1 MSAEHIDILT
11 AAPEPTAP
19 EPAGHTCRCGGHDDT
34 EPVLDVRT
42 IPHAIRHGAVFGA
55 FDSIAP
61 GQSMVLVAPHLP
73 RPLIKQ
79 LQDRG
84 PLEVEVLTEGPD
96 AWQVRLT
103 RPATA

>member
-1 MSAEHIDILT
+1 MPEHIDILT
-11 AAPEPTAP
+11 TAPEAAAA
-19 EPAGHTCRCGGHDDT
+19 EPAGHVCRCGGHDQA

-61 GQSMVLVAPHLP
+61 GGSMVLVAPHLP
-73 RPLIKQ
+73 RPLIAQ
-79 LQDRG
+79 LQARG
-84 PLEVEVLTEGPD
+84 PLEVEVLVEGPD

-103 RPATA
+103 RPITA